1 MKKSL
6 EDTNRNS
13 PSDDDEIHLQYLL
26 LCTLDVPTRNDVMT
40 GGKRKTMMMSSFHD
54 SVNFHSLTADPV
66 VRSVKKTGRVRKL
79 IIGNP

>member
-6 EDTNRNS
+6 EDTNGNS
-13 PSDDDEIHLQYLL
+13 PTDDDGIHLQYLL

-54 SVNFHSLTADPV
+54 SVDFHSLTADPV
-66 VRSVKKTGRVRKL
+66 VRSGENTGRIRKL
-79 IIGNP
+79 MIGNP